1 MLFRSKFA
9 YLTLPNPLRE
19 NVIAILDEMP
29 SEFKLENYIDYETQF
44 QKSFLEPI
52 KSITEVI
59 NWKIEKTSTLEDF
72 FS

>member
-1 MLFRSKFA
+1 MLFRS
-9 YLTLPNPLRE
+9 PNPLRE